1 MKKRFAGCL
10 AACLALAW
18 TAVAGAAEPQPT
30 IDNFGVVVAVPVPG
44 GATLYFE
51 AGRWYRQADGRWQGA
66 GSPEGPWLLV
76 PTGELPPLFLDL
88 PQLKESLPALPP
100 PPLPQP

>member
-1 MKKRFAGCL
+1 MKRAVAFLLCG
-10 AACLALAW
+10 ALAW
-18 TAVAGAAEPQPT
+18 TAVAGAAEQPT

-66 GSPEGPWLLV
+66 GSPEGPWLLL

-88 PQLKESLPALPP
+88 PQLKESLPELPP
-100 PPLPQP
+100 PPPPPPQP